1 MKGRYNTKSKWESV
15 NRRTR
20 RRGTKEEYDSFDKYL
35 NLKFSYDTPTK
46 KEVLSDK
53 MQVYGF
59 HVYEGEYLEPTDKQL
74 DYAWDFIL
82 KHYLPKQKEIT
93 DYYNVETTGISHITR
108 KPNYRYRATRNIIY
122 KNKKYRKGQF
132 MPKQEMLDI
141 E

>member
-1 MKGRYNTKSKWESV
+1 MRGRYNTKSKWESI

-20 RRGTKEEYDSFDKYL
+20 RGGTKEEYDSFDKYL
-35 NLKFSYDTPTK
+35 NIKFSYDTPTK

-53 MQVYGF
+53 MQEYGF
-59 HVYEGEYLEPTDKQL
+59 HVYEGEHLEPTDKQL

-82 KHYLPKQKEIT
+82 KHYLPKQEEIT
-93 DYYNVETTGISHITR
+93 DYYKVETTGISHKTK
-108 KPNYRYRATRNIIY
+108 KPNYRYRATGNIIY